1 MAENILIPQG
11 RKALPL
17 AVPESVTL
25 LLQRPLATEPPA
37 ARDAEVLAAAFA
49 APLAGPALRD
59 LAAGKRRV
67 CLLVGDES
75 WPAPYEI
82 ALPALVRELTA
93 AGIRPTRI
101 ALLTCPSPASPALG
115 RDAIRRYGEEIVGEH
130 EVQPYRAAQGGG
142 LDSRFDAADLRIAVL
157 PALADSAGML
167 PPGAAPHAVLAITP
181 APVSG
186 QRLQAARFGVP
197 AEVFRTLRNGP
208 AGCPEHAVYLAS
220 GGGEPY
226 DATLEDALAGLR
238 RLPAGSP
245 EVTLVLGFEGSEGL
259 GSSRFTLDLFDLLR
273 LVDEGVP
280 SHAQAASK
288 NWDPAGG
295 LYELLRASRR
305 LVLWSSG
312 LAGHEDGDALM
323 EVLAECPRLAE
334 RFVFAGDAG
343 QLWAQLQA
351 WHGDTYRL
359 FAEPLGWRAGAI

>member
-1 MAENILIPQG
+1 MLIPLG

-17 AVPESVTL
+17 AVPEGVTL
-25 LLQRPLATEPPA
+25 QQQRPLATEPPA

-49 APLAGPALRD
+49 APLAGLELRALAVGR
-59 LAAGKRRV
+59 RRV

-82 ALPALVRELTA
+82 ALPPLVRELTA
-93 AGIRPTRI
+93 SGIRPTRI
-101 ALLTCPSPASPALG
+101 GLLTCPSPASPALG

-130 EVQPYRAAQGGG
+130 EIQPYRAAQGGG
-142 LDSRFDAADLRIAVL
+142 LDPRFEASDLRIAVL
-157 PALADSAGML
+157 PALVDSAGML
-167 PPGAAPHAVLAITP
+167 PPGAEPHAVLAITP

-186 QRLQAARFGVP
+186 QRLLTARFGAP
-197 AEVFRTLRNGP
+197 AEVFKALRAGP
-208 AGCPEHAVYLAS
+208 VACPGHAVYLTS
-220 GGGEPY
+220 GGGEPC

-245 EVTLVLGFEGSEGL
+245 DATLVLCFEGGEGL

-273 LVDEGVP
+273 LIGEGAP
-280 SHAQAASK
+280 AQAPASSK

-295 LYELLRASRR
+295 LYELLCASRR
-305 LVLWSSG
+305 LVLWSPG
-312 LAGHEDGDALM
+312 LADHEDGDALV

-351 WHGDTYRL
+351 WHGGTYRL